1 MVVFKFWE
9 VIIQFC
15 LVPEKLNAGPDAWR
29 EIGEAGRSP
38 DELRRLE
45 EHERNLKNCVCLI
58 EKKEKTEER
67 KKFKRLSYEKAF
79 FVKRFFY

>member
-1 MVVFKFWE
+1 MVLFKFWE

-58 EKKEKTEER
+58 EKRRKLKREKNLSVLAM
-67 KKFKRLSYEKAF
+67 KRLF
-79 FVKRFFY
+79 L